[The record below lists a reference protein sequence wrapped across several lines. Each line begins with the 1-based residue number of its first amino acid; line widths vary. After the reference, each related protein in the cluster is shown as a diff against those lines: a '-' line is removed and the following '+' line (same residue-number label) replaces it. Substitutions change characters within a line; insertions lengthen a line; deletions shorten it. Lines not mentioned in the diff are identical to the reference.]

1 MTIRLPTTSVFH
13 SIEELMFS
21 NKCENLKATL
31 KAILLKTTKTQL
43 SILLPWFESMNAV
56 KQTVAIVKELEF

>member
-13 SIEELMFS
+13 TIEELMFS

-31 KAILLKTTKTQL
+31 KAILLKTTKTQM
-43 SILLPWFESMNAV
+43 SILLPWFESMNV
-56 KQTVAIVKELEF
+56 IKQTVSIIKQLEF